1 MHPLHNDFGSIAA
14 ITPVLRQSPESGSY
28 SAAPPSAFGQARAL
42 PAHFL
47 RRNTGRRDQ
56 ERSKRDKKN
65 DGTAM
70 PTLRRR
76 LVRVGMWRRK
86 DLVETKM
93 ASGFA
98 SLPRCMMRLVS
109 AAIISK

>member
-1 MHPLHNDFGSIAA
+1 
-14 ITPVLRQSPESGSY
+14 
-28 SAAPPSAFGQARAL
+28 
-42 PAHFL
+42 
-47 RRNTGRRDQ
+47 
-56 ERSKRDKKN
+56 
-65 DGTAM
+65 M

-76 LVRVGMWRRK
+76 LVRLGMWRRK

-109 AAIISK
+109 AAIIASEVSELGGKRGYQNGVLRT